1 MWSNDR
7 LTDPALLYSAATAAT
22 LRRGLTHRAYLAVPI
37 IVRNTVFGVLMALH
51 RAPQQYSAREIDLLS
66 NLAAHGAVAIE
77 NASLYAAEATA
88 RAAAE
93 AATGAKSR
101 FLASMSHELRTPLNS
116 VIGFA
121 NVLLKNK
128 AENLRAQDL
137 VYLRRIL
144 DNGTHLLGLINDILD
159 LSKVEAGRIEL
170 AIAPVALDALVRET
184 ILELEGQLRDRDLRL
199 VADLPPSMV
208 PIHADRG
215 RLKQVLINLIGNALK
230 FTERGS
236 VTVRVAVEPE
246 LHRPTH
252 VDVIDTASGSRGTNR
267 P

>member
-1 MWSNDR
+1 
-7 LTDPALLYSAATAAT
+7 
-22 LRRGLTHRAYLAVPI
+22 
-37 IVRNTVFGVLMALH
+37 
-51 RAPQQYSAREIDLLS
+51 
-66 NLAAHGAVAIE
+66 
-77 NASLYAAEATA
+77 
-88 RAAAE
+88 
-93 AATGAKSR
+93 
-101 FLASMSHELRTPLNS
+101 MSHELRTPLNS

-170 AIAPVALDALVRET
+170 TIAPVALDALVRET